1 MRMDEAGSCC
11 VHAFQIICRLLL
23 RLKFRIPVFWMRTK
37 RPGPDTHSLIH
48 QSRYLPFSLSLS
60 FFLFFFSSH
69 FRRDV
74 CEVLVGKISLSQNFW
89 NLKAYLGDNRGE
101 YRYIFPSSFFLF
113 SSSSSSFPKR
123 LQQISLSSFRIFDLT
138 LNLEDDV
145 MFFRQNGKKIFRME
159 RKCKEFYNS
168 SILYYVHLYNYQRM
182 SNLFEYRLKIIPPK
196 NFSPIVYCS
205 NLSHMRRYR
214 QSKLDDIR
222 RSSEPP

>member
-48 QSRYLPFSLSLS
+48 QSRYLSFSLSLS

-101 YRYIFPSSFFLF
+101 YRYIFLFPVFFF
-113 SSSSSSFPKR
+113 FFFVSKATPTDFFIF
-123 LQQISLSSFRIFDLT
+123 LQNFRSNFEPRRWCNVFQT
-138 LNLEDDV
+138 KWKED
-145 MFFRQNGKKIFRME
+145 I
-159 RKCKEFYNS
+159 
-168 SILYYVHLYNYQRM
+168 
-182 SNLFEYRLKIIPPK
+182 
-196 NFSPIVYCS
+196 
-205 NLSHMRRYR
+205 
-214 QSKLDDIR
+214 
-222 RSSEPP
+222 

>member
-48 QSRYLPFSLSLS
+48 QSRYLSFSLSLS

-123 LQQISLSSFRIFDLT
+123 LQRISLSSFRIFDLT

-145 MFFRQNGKKIFRME
+145 MFLDKMGYLEWKENVKNSTILQFYIMFIFIIIRE
-159 RKCKEFYNS
+159 CQIYLNIDSRLFLLRIFLQS
-168 SILYYVHLYNYQRM
+168 SIALIYL
-182 SNLFEYRLKIIPPK
+182 I
-196 NFSPIVYCS
+196 
-205 NLSHMRRYR
+205 
-214 QSKLDDIR
+214 
-222 RSSEPP
+222 